1 MVTLEVFLEA
11 DVDLVEVVEEAAE
24 AEAVADT
31 VIAMTHL

>member
-11 DVDLVEVVEEAAE
+11 DMDVVEVVEEAAE
-24 AEAVADT
+24 AEVMADM